1 MDTWNVARL
10 ILDSAF
16 AITIVSFV
24 AISFYRREKR
34 IRSLIA
40 QYVMKAAEQDAPVMT
55 RELQREPI
63 FEPPINLRTPS
74 PRVVKPDLVAQYE
87 SQRNFVPP
95 PPPAPMA
102 RKATRAEKYLEA
114 VRMYRQGSRRED
126 IEKNL
131 GISFMELELLGQLK

>member
-16 AITIVSFV
+16 AIVIVSFV
-24 AISFYRREKR
+24 AVFLYRREKR

-40 QYVMKAAEQDAPVMT
+40 QYVMKAAEQEAPVVAH
-55 RELQREPI
+55 ELLREPVY
-63 FEPPINLRTPS
+63 EPPVNLRTPA
-74 PRVVKPDLVAQYE
+74 PRMVKPDLVAQYE

-95 PPPAPMA
+95 PPPAPTI

-114 VRMYRQGSRRED
+114 VRMYRQGSRREE

>member
-10 ILDSAF
+10 VLDGVF
-16 AITIVSFV
+16 AITLVGIVAVFL
-24 AISFYRREKR
+24 YRREKKM
-34 IRSLIA
+34 RSLIA
-40 QYVMKAAEQDAPVMT
+40 QYVLNAAEPAASTQA
-55 RELQREPI
+55 REVFREPVYEQPLNI
-63 FEPPINLRTPS
+63 RPAQ
-74 PRVVKPDLVAQYE
+74 PRLNKSDLVAQYE
-87 SQRNFVPP
+87 SQRSFA
-95 PPPAPMA
+95 PAPPVA

>member
-24 AISFYRREKR
+24 AIFFYRREKR

-40 QYVMKAAEQDAPVMT
+40 QYVMKAADQTTPVLT
-55 RELQREPI
+55 HEPQREPVY
-63 FEPPINLRTPS
+63 ESPINLRPS
-74 PRVVKPDLVAQYE
+74 RPRTVKPDLVAQYE
-87 SQRNFVPP
+87 SQRNFAPA
-95 PPPAPMA
+95 PPPAPTA